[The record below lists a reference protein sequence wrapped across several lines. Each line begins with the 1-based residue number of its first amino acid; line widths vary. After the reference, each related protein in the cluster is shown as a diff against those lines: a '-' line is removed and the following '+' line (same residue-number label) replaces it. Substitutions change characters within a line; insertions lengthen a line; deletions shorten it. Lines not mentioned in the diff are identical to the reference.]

1 MFEREKKRSI
11 NLNNM
16 VHEMNTEDIKMEK
29 VKIEMLD
36 EDWDY
41 N

>member
-1 MFEREKKRSI
+1 MFEKEKKRSV

-16 VHEMNTEDIKMEK
+16 VHEMDTEEIKMEK

>member
-16 VHEMNTEDIKMEK
+16 VHEMDTEDIKMEK

-36 EDWDY
+36 EDWNYD
-41 N
+41 

>member
-1 MFEREKKRSI
+1 MFERDKKRSI
-11 NLNNM
+11 NLNM